1 MSLPFFIARRYL
13 FSKKKHNAIN
23 IISGISVC
31 GVALA
36 TLALVCTLSVFNGFQ
51 DMVAGFFTAFD
62 PELKITVREGKV
74 FDPHEACIR
83 QVHALSEIDVWTE
96 TLEENAMVQ
105 YKDRQAMAVIKGVE
119 DNFEQL
125 TSIDSLLYG
134 TGKFLLSDS
143 MVDYGFLG
151 VELISELGTGIQF
164 VDPLQ
169 VYAPK
174 RNVRVNIANPTAAF
188 NREYLFSPGAIFA
201 VNQQK
206 YDSRY
211 ILTSLDFARRLFNYD
226 TEVSAIEMKLKPG
239 SNIGSVQKKIAGI
252 LGDRFIVQ
260 NRYEQQADVFRIM
273 EIEKLIS
280 YLFLTFI
287 LGIACFNV
295 IGSLSMLILDKREDV
310 ETLRNLGAD
319 DRLIARI
326 FLFEGRMISVFGAL
340 SGIVLGLLL
349 CFLQQR
355 FGLISLGGGNGSFV
369 VDAYPVSVHAT
380 DIILVFLTVITVG
393 FLSVWYPVRYLS
405 KRLLRKDKKQLLLT
419 DNRQSVTQGKN
430 DFLHTRIPR
439 HQIIEGFDTD
449 CLQVCAMGLFFQHMA
464 IPQGIV
470 GNDISTAGKAGE
482 HHFIILYVFTLI
494 SVNKG
499 KVESEVQL
507 RYQLQS
513 ITDVEP
519 DFIRVIGILQPR
531 TGEVLLLV
539 VDFKRMQHPALWQSF
554 CYAKC
559 GISAIS
565 PYLQHLPGTNHPDKH
580 LEHTPLQMSGS
591 HAGI

>member
-143 MVDYGFLG
+143 VVDYGFLG

-280 YLFLTFI
+280 L
-287 LGIACFNV
+287 
-295 IGSLSMLILDKREDV
+295 SLPHLHSGYRMLQ
-310 ETLRNLGAD
+310 
-319 DRLIARI
+319 
-326 FLFEGRMISVFGAL
+326 
-340 SGIVLGLLL
+340 
-349 CFLQQR
+349 CHR
-355 FGLISLGGGNGSFV
+355 F
-369 VDAYPVSVHAT
+369 AVHA
-380 DIILVFLTVITVG
+380 
-393 FLSVWYPVRYLS
+393 
-405 KRLLRKDKKQLLLT
+405 
-419 DNRQSVTQGKN
+419 
-430 DFLHTRIPR
+430 
-439 HQIIEGFDTD
+439 DTGQTGGRGD
-449 CLQVCAMGLFFQHMA
+449 
-464 IPQGIV
+464 
-470 GNDISTAGKAGE
+470 TA
-482 HHFIILYVFTLI
+482 
-494 SVNKG
+494 
-499 KVESEVQL
+499 
-507 RYQLQS
+507 
-513 ITDVEP
+513 
-519 DFIRVIGILQPR
+519 QPGCR
-531 TGEVLLLV
+531 
-539 VDFKRMQHPALWQSF
+539 
-554 CYAKC
+554 
-559 GISAIS
+559 
-565 PYLQHLPGTNHPDKH
+565 
-580 LEHTPLQMSGS
+580 
-591 HAGI
+591 

>member
-260 NRYEQQADVFRIM
+260 NRYEQQADVFRHHGNR
-273 EIEKLIS
+273 ETHL
-280 YLFLTFI
+280 L
-287 LGIACFNV
+287 
-295 IGSLSMLILDKREDV
+295 SLPHLHSGYRMLQ
-310 ETLRNLGAD
+310 
-319 DRLIARI
+319 
-326 FLFEGRMISVFGAL
+326 
-340 SGIVLGLLL
+340 
-349 CFLQQR
+349 CHR
-355 FGLISLGGGNGSFV
+355 F
-369 VDAYPVSVHAT
+369 AVHA
-380 DIILVFLTVITVG
+380 
-393 FLSVWYPVRYLS
+393 
-405 KRLLRKDKKQLLLT
+405 
-419 DNRQSVTQGKN
+419 
-430 DFLHTRIPR
+430 
-439 HQIIEGFDTD
+439 DTGQTGGRGD
-449 CLQVCAMGLFFQHMA
+449 
-464 IPQGIV
+464 
-470 GNDISTAGKAGE
+470 TA
-482 HHFIILYVFTLI
+482 
-494 SVNKG
+494 
-499 KVESEVQL
+499 
-507 RYQLQS
+507 
-513 ITDVEP
+513 
-519 DFIRVIGILQPR
+519 QPGCR
-531 TGEVLLLV
+531 
-539 VDFKRMQHPALWQSF
+539 
-554 CYAKC
+554 
-559 GISAIS
+559 
-565 PYLQHLPGTNHPDKH
+565 
-580 LEHTPLQMSGS
+580 
-591 HAGI
+591 

>member
-1 MSLPFFIARRYL
+1 MNLPFFIARRYL

-62 PELKITVREGKV
+62 PELKITIREGKV
-74 FDPHEACIR
+74 FDPLESR
-83 QVHALSEIDVWTE
+83 VQQVRALPEIDVWTE

-134 TGKFLLSDS
+134 TGKFILNDS
-143 MVDYGFLG
+143 VVDYGFMG
-151 VELISELGTGIQF
+151 VELVSELGTGLQF
-164 VDPLQ
+164 VDPLR

-174 RNVRVNIANPTAAF
+174 RNVRVNIANPSAAF
-188 NREYLFSPGAIFA
+188 NQDYLFSPGAVFV

-211 ILTSLDFARRLFNYD
+211 ILTSLGFARRLFNYD
-226 TEVSAIEMKLKPG
+226 TEVSAIELKLKPG
-239 SNIGSVQKKIAGI
+239 SNTDAVQKKMERI

-287 LGIACFNV
+287 LTIACFNV
-295 IGSLSMLILDKREDV
+295 IGSLSMLILDKRED
-310 ETLRNLGAD
+310 N
-319 DRLIARI
+319 RLIARI
-326 FLFEGRMISVFGAL
+326 FLFEGRLISVFGAIT
-340 SGIVLGLLL
+340 GIVLGLLL

-380 DIILVFLTVITVG
+380 DIILVFVTVITVG

-405 KRLLRKDKKQLLLT
+405 KRLLKK
-419 DNRQSVTQGKN
+419 
-430 DFLHTRIPR
+430 
-439 HQIIEGFDTD
+439 
-449 CLQVCAMGLFFQHMA
+449 
-464 IPQGIV
+464 
-470 GNDISTAGKAGE
+470 
-482 HHFIILYVFTLI
+482 
-494 SVNKG
+494 
-499 KVESEVQL
+499 
-507 RYQLQS
+507 
-513 ITDVEP
+513 
-519 DFIRVIGILQPR
+519 
-531 TGEVLLLV
+531 
-539 VDFKRMQHPALWQSF
+539 
-554 CYAKC
+554 
-559 GISAIS
+559 
-565 PYLQHLPGTNHPDKH
+565 
-580 LEHTPLQMSGS
+580 
-591 HAGI
+591 

>member
-143 MVDYGFLG
+143 VVDYGFLG

-355 FGLISLGGGNGSFV
+355 FGLISLGGRQWKFCSGRLSGKCTCHGYYSGILNG
-369 VDAYPVSVHAT
+369 HHC
-380 DIILVFLTVITVG
+380 
-393 FLSVWYPVRYLS
+393 
-405 KRLLRKDKKQLLLT
+405 RLLVRMV
-419 DNRQSVTQGKN
+419 SG
-430 DFLHTRIPR
+430 
-439 HQIIEGFDTD
+439 E
-449 CLQVCAMGLFFQHMA
+449 
-464 IPQGIV
+464 IPQQAAAEKKIKNSYFLRIIV
-470 GNDISTAGKAGE
+470 NPSRRGRMTFSTRASRATKSLKALILIVCRSVRWGCSSSTWPSHKVLSAMIYPPPERRASTIS
-482 HHFIILYVFTLI
+482 
-494 SVNKG
+494 
-499 KVESEVQL
+499 
-507 RYQLQS
+507 
-513 ITDVEP
+513 
-519 DFIRVIGILQPR
+519 
-531 TGEVLLLV
+531 
-539 VDFKRMQHPALWQSF
+539 
-554 CYAKC
+554 
-559 GISAIS
+559 
-565 PYLQHLPGTNHPDKH
+565 
-580 LEHTPLQMSGS
+580 
-591 HAGI
+591 